1 MRLPLLFSFVLTG
14 ALVTGLSWRASAE
27 DDLVPIPA
35 RSVSESSIKDTAIAL
50 NYCRASFHRIR
61 KYPVAPVLAQE
72 KEKILNNLNLH
83 GIEDPEVIEL
93 YTAVLDEINDTQV
106 VQQERR
112 MHQVQYRMSVQR
124 RMAWDLLAFGTDLAT
139 GSLGSAI
146 RQGANSWWDYRGL
159 AHQRDSDLWKADK
172 DRFQSVT
179 QKSSDFLS
187 TSWKLA
193 RLKNIPDR
201 WLVRSDDLDAL
212 EAAYGERDPKI
223 RLRVL
228 RRMEPYMQAYPPYWY
243 YVGRTQQEL
252 GQLPAA
258 AETYRDLV
266 RVGDGHFRKDDMLA
280 SSVANL
286 AAIEEDAGKSN
297 AVALARRALQYS
309 TDAWEAN
316 LICARILQHH
326 GRLDDAEDA
335 ILRNLDVELETTQS
349 RVFLAS
355 LYFHADKKQKLAR
368 FIANPEVVA
377 GLPAPVLLRCAA
389 CLGAEQ
395 TPPPVLAAVL
405 AALDVQPRLQFGP
418 DELVVRMSPAW
429 QLHLAHV
436 DVSLQGRQLHARPL
450 ENVAGAHQL
459 RFAERFE
466 FGGPLAMKS
475 DDVSVEVRF
484 TYPDRTV
491 VQVTIGPD
499 RRQQDIASMIA
510 LVQTPASHTRT
521 AATGMLKVAG
531 IAVNDTPIPLTHVA
545 ARSAAESVGKE

>member
-1 MRLPLLFSFVLTG
+1 
-14 ALVTGLSWRASAE
+14 
-27 DDLVPIPA
+27 
-35 RSVSESSIKDTAIAL
+35 
-50 NYCRASFHRIR
+50 
-61 KYPVAPVLAQE
+61 
-72 KEKILNNLNLH
+72 
-83 GIEDPEVIEL
+83 
-93 YTAVLDEINDTQV
+93 
-106 VQQERR
+106 
-112 MHQVQYRMSVQR
+112 
-124 RMAWDLLAFGTDLAT
+124 MAWDLLAFGTDLAT

-212 EAAYGERDPKI
+212 EAAYGECDPEI
-223 RLRVL
+223 RLRIL

-258 AETYRDLV
+258 AQTYRDLV

-286 AAIEEDAGKSN
+286 AAIEEDAGRSN
-297 AVALARRALQYS
+297 AVVLARQALQYS

-335 ILRNLDVELETTQS
+335 ILRNLDIELETTQS

-355 LYFHADKKQKLAR
+355 LYFHADKKQKLAQ
-368 FIANPEVVA
+368 FLAKPEVVA

-389 CLGAEQ
+389 CLGAEL
-395 TPPPVLAAVL
+395 TPPAALAAVL
-405 AALDVQPRLQFGP
+405 ASLDVQPRLQFGP

-436 DVSLQGRQLHARPL
+436 DVSLQGRKLHARPV
-450 ENVAGAHQL
+450 ETVAGAHQL

-491 VQVTIGPD
+491 VQVTIGPG

-510 LVQTPASHTRT
+510 LVPLTAADTRT
-521 AATGMLKVAG
+521 ASTGMLKVAS
-531 IAVNDTPIPLTHVA
+531 IAVNDTPIPLTQVA
-545 ARSAAESVGKE
+545 ARRAAESVGKE